1 MKLIREEIE
10 SVKFLVETAKSGKKS
25 MYIEGVFLQGN
36 IKNRNGRMYPMET
49 LRREVARYNENH
61 VVSGRA
67 LGELGH
73 PDGPTVNLDRVS
85 HKIVSLKESGSN
97 FIGKAK
103 ILSTPMGK
111 IAGALVEEGVKLG
124 VSSRGIG
131 SLKMTREGVNIVG
144 DDFML
149 ATAADIVADPSAPDA
164 FVEGIM
170 EGKEWVWEG
179 TLLREKKAEEIKNSE
194 IKINAKD
201 KYVVVIGGGD
211 TGSDC
216 IGTSFRQGA
225 KKVTQ
230 LEIMPMPPKRENK
243 ELTWPYWPHK
253 LRTSSSQEEGAVR
266 DWSVMTKSFK
276 TANGKVK
283 GLECIKLDSS
293 LKPIKNS
300 EFFIKA
306 DLVLL
311 AMGFVHPKHDGL
323 ISQSKLKKD
332 EKGNLLADTKNYLTS
347 DSSIYAAGDARRGQ
361 SLVVWAIREGREAAS
376 AIHSHLSS

>member
-10 SVKFLVETAKSGKKS
+10 SVEFLVEQKNGKKS

-61 VVSGRA
+61 VVAGRA

-85 HKIVSLKESGSN
+85 HKIVSLRESGSN

-103 ILSTPMGK
+103 ILNTPMGK
-111 IAGALVEEGVKLG
+111 IASSLIEEGVKLG

-170 EGKEWVWEG
+170 EGKEWVWDG
-179 TLLREKKAEEIKNSE
+179 GILRERYAEKTY
-194 IKINAKD
+194 KTINTLVD
-201 KYVVVIGGGD
+201 QRRLD
-211 TGSDC
+211 E
-216 IGTSFRQGA
+216 Q
-225 KKVTQ
+225 
-230 LEIMPMPPKRENK
+230 
-243 ELTWPYWPHK
+243 K
-253 LRTSSSQEEGAVR
+253 L
-266 DWSVMTKSFK
+266 
-276 TANGKVK
+276 
-283 GLECIKLDSS
+283 
-293 LKPIKNS
+293 
-300 EFFIKA
+300 
-306 DLVLL
+306 
-311 AMGFVHPKHDGL
+311 
-323 ISQSKLKKD
+323 
-332 EKGNLLADTKNYLTS
+332 NLFNDFLNNL
-347 DSSIYAAGDARRGQ
+347 
-361 SLVVWAIREGREAAS
+361 
-376 AIHSHLSS
+376 